1 MLFTIAAEEAPMF
14 TRVQSRA
21 FVVLSLGLLSIG
33 RPLHGQSVTAAD
45 TASRAN
51 KIQLSYH
58 VKAIERDSS
67 GQYTMSGT
75 VNGERQGKATL
86 VFGFGTGSSGQA
98 GKIPVHSYW
107 VVTAV
112 PASESFKAKLSGT
125 VETVTGQTHLV
136 GTITEGAGKGRRVE
150 TRSRL
155 LNFGPNRSLSDID
168 GNMIID
174 GE

>member
-1 MLFTIAAEEAPMF
+1 MF

-21 FVVLSLGLLSIG
+21 FVVLSLGLVSIG
-33 RPLHGQSVTAAD
+33 HSLHGQSVTPAD
-45 TASRAN
+45 TARQDN

-58 VKAIERDSS
+58 VKAIKRDTS
-67 GQYTMSGT
+67 GQYTLSGT

-86 VFGFGTGSSGQA
+86 MFGFDEGSSGEA
-98 GKIPVHSYW
+98 GKALIHSSW

-125 VETVTGQTHLV
+125 VEVVSGQTHLV
-136 GTITEGAGKGRRVE
+136 GKITEGANKGRRVE
-150 TRSRL
+150 TTSRVL
-155 LNFGPNRSLSDID
+155 GFGPYGSLSDID

-174 GE
+174 AK